1 MTTEPSITDEC
12 APNEHKPL
20 LRLVLT
26 GFMGSGKTTV
36 GRLVAERLGW
46 RFLDLDDAIERAD
59 GRRVASIFAESG
71 EPFFRALETSA
82 LGAALREPQLV
93 LALGGGALETAENH
107 RLLAAAQNTL
117 VLLLTA
123 PFETL
128 YDRCLRQSE
137 QETAL
142 GLPVRPL
149 LGDPESAAARLARRD
164 SVYRDAAGVVLETH
178 GQTPEESTESL
189 LRAIEGKL

>member
-107 RLLAAAQNTL
+107 RLLEAAPDTL